1 MHNYG
6 DDSGGG
12 GGGGGGVLCGSN
24 TCTCT
29 YCCIVGLHVYST
41 RSDDIMLP
49 VFT

>member
-12 GGGGGGVLCGSN
+12 GRGGGGGMSFVAV
-24 TCTCT
+24 CT